1 MIADI
6 LKQKKEEKGLTT
18 ETLSKL
24 SGVPVGTIN
33 KILNGETKSPR
44 YDTLIAL
51 ERILMDRPREEAW
64 MFRDASATYDYKGQ
78 GSYTVEDYR
87 LLPDDVRAELI
98 DGELIYME
106 APQTDHQMLVS
117 ELMFLFHLFIR
128 ENKGECFVFPAPLD
142 VQLDCDER
150 TMLQPDIAVICKKER
165 LVKKGVYGAPD
176 MVIEITSPST
186 RKMDYSKK
194 VTKYLEAGVREYW
207 IVDLQKRKIVTYFFE
222 DDSAPSLYTFQD
234 KVPVQIYEGKLEIDF
249 SELEQK
255 LKNISD

>member
-51 ERILMDRPREEAW
+51 ERILMDRPREESW

-87 LLPDDVRAELI
+87 LLPDDVRAEMI

-117 ELMFLFHLFIR
+117 ELMFLFIYLL
-128 ENKGECFVFPAPLD
+128 ENTKGNVLCF
-142 VQLDCDER
+142 R
-150 TMLQPDIAVICKKER
+150 R
-165 LVKKGVYGAPD
+165 LL
-176 MVIEITSPST
+176 MSS
-186 RKMDYSKK
+186 
-194 VTKYLEAGVREYW
+194 W
-207 IVDLQKRKIVTYFFE
+207 IVMRGQCSSQTLLLSAKRN
-222 DDSAPSLYTFQD
+222 
-234 KVPVQIYEGKLEIDF
+234 G
-249 SELEQK
+249 
-255 LKNISD
+255 